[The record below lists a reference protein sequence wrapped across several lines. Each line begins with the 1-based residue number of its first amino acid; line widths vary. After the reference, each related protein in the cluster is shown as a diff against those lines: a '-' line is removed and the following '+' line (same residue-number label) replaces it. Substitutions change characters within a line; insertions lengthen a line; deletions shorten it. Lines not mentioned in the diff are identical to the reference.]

1 MRPSRRDLA
10 WLSNKDASA
19 LRPQPARSPD
29 VRGARRKEP
38 GGVMTRVEVR
48 LIGTIEVVR
57 DGVTTPL
64 AGKRVS
70 ALLVMLALADRAVP
84 VDTLARAIWDD
95 DPPERI
101 RGSLQTYVGRL
112 RRVIGAEAVRTESTG
127 YRLALPAESVDL
139 QRFTRL
145 VARSA
150 DAEAIEAAR
159 ILDDALTLWH
169 AEPFGHAPSER
180 IE

>member
-1 MRPSRRDLA
+1 
-10 WLSNKDASA
+10 
-19 LRPQPARSPD
+19 
-29 VRGARRKEP
+29 
-38 GGVMTRVEVR
+38 
-48 LIGTIEVVR
+48 
-57 DGVTTPL
+57 

-127 YRLALPAESVDL
+127 YRLALPADSVDL
-139 QRFTRL
+139 QRFAGL
-145 VARSA
+145 IARSA
-150 DAEAIEAAR
+150 DAEAVEAAR
-159 ILDDALTLWH
+159 ILDEALTLWH
-169 AEPFGHAPSER
+169 AEPFGQAPSEW
-180 IE
+180 IEHNVVPEITERYLQALERRVDLALADGDAASRLPRLRQL